1 MRQTV
6 RLGRVAGIPVGVHWS
21 VLLVLLLLVQGL
33 AVALLPAGAPGH
45 RAEAYW
51 FAALG
56 VGGLFLLALLAHE
69 LAHAVTARHYGMRV
83 TAITLWALGGV
94 SESEDEAP
102 HPRAALLVALAGPVA
117 SAGVA
122 LVCGGAALLAGLT
135 GSAGLLRAG
144 LLWLVVVNAVTAVFN
159 LLPGAP
165 LDGGRIVAAAVWR
178 FRGDRAAGRRAA
190 GQAGAWLGGLMV
202 AGGFAAVLVGGALT
216 GLWVALV
223 GWFLAVSA
231 RAESTTVRLTAAFA
245 GLRAADVMTGPA
257 ACGYSGQSVATF
269 VAAVASRHPHEAY
282 PVADVDG
289 RFAGLVVLSRLAAVP
304 AAARAETRLADVL
317 VPPASV
323 TVLRP
328 DSPLS
333 DALKPATDTYR
344 AAVVVTDGRPVGV
357 VTARTLWRTVQVVEL
372 GGRPSRDVDD
382 RDGA

>member
-56 VGGLFLLALLAHE
+56 VAGLFLLALLAHE

-83 TAITLWALGGV
+83 KAITLWALGGV
-94 SESEDEAP
+94 SELEDEPP

-117 SAGVA
+117 SAVVA
-122 LVCGGAALLAGLT
+122 LVCGGAALLTGLAG
-135 GSAGLLRAG
+135 GAALLRAG
-144 LLWLVVVNAVTAVFN
+144 LLWLLVVNAVTAVFN

-190 GQAGAWLGGLMV
+190 GRAGAWVGGLMV
-202 AGGFAAVLVGGALT
+202 VGGFAAVLVGGALT

-223 GWFLAVSA
+223 GWFLSVSA

-245 GLRAADVMTGPA
+245 GVRVADVMTTPA
-257 ACGYSGQSVATF
+257 VCGYTGQSVASF
-269 VAAVASRHPHEAY
+269 VTGVASRHPHDAY
-282 PVADVDG
+282 PVTDLDG
-289 RFAGLVVLSRLAAVP
+289 RFAGLVLLSRLAAVP
-304 AAARAETRLADVL
+304 AARRDDTRLAAVL
-317 VPPASV
+317 VPAASV

-328 DSPLS
+328 DSPLA
-333 DALKPATDTYR
+333 DALKPATDTHR
-344 AAVVVTDGRPVGV
+344 AAVVVADGRPVGV
-357 VTARTLWRTVQVVEL
+357 LTARTLWRTVQLVEL
-372 GGRPSRDVDD
+372 GGRPAR
-382 RDGA
+382 